1 MPPREISPAPL
12 PTPTHSYQL
21 EIGSIIGSLASDQ
34 RPGYD
39 FFYFITFGHRLLAT
53 IIKNGGHDSDF
64 IYLPL
69 TTSIDMPHILR
80 SKPASN
86 TSGRTLSHRGCYH
99 LSPVEQESN
108 FPCISFSLHLL
119 HVIPQGIPNI
129 ASSVDGKDGGW
140 WCGLSCHP
148 KQTLTV
154 ASKANSVCCLITMPH
169 RWR

>member
-1 MPPREISPAPL
+1 MPPREISPAPP

-69 TTSIDMPHILR
+69 TTSIDMPHI
-80 SKPASN
+80 
-86 TSGRTLSHRGCYH
+86 
-99 LSPVEQESN
+99 
-108 FPCISFSLHLL
+108 
-119 HVIPQGIPNI
+119 
-129 ASSVDGKDGGW
+129 
-140 WCGLSCHP
+140 
-148 KQTLTV
+148 
-154 ASKANSVCCLITMPH
+154 
-169 RWR
+169 

>member
-86 TSGRTLSHRGCYH
+86 TSGRTLSHGGCYH
-99 LSPVEQESN
+99 LSHVEQESN
-108 FPCISFSLHLL
+108 FPCISFFFASPSCYSARYSNHCFFSRRQRWGMMMRSVLS
-119 HVIPQGIPNI
+119 PQTNPNCSI
-129 ASSVDGKDGGW
+129 
-140 WCGLSCHP
+140 
-148 KQTLTV
+148 
-154 ASKANSVCCLITMPH
+154 
-169 RWR
+169 

>member
-1 MPPREISPAPL
+1 MSISLDTMPPREISPAPL
-12 PTPTHSYQL
+12 PTSTHSYQL

-86 TSGRTLSHRGCYH
+86 TSGRTLSLRFLRPSGRLGVFVGNSYLCIGGYTQNATPTGRLGSCNLRGFYRC
-99 LSPVEQESN
+99 L
-108 FPCISFSLHLL
+108 
-119 HVIPQGIPNI
+119 
-129 ASSVDGKDGGW
+129 
-140 WCGLSCHP
+140 GLQKKVH
-148 KQTLTV
+148 
-154 ASKANSVCCLITMPH
+154 M
-169 RWR
+169 